1 MVETFTLCNFTAG
14 RHGKHFHQE
23 NQIGALGHCVTSL
36 FLATQFIPYH
46 ESPVTQQAV
55 YHSNRKEIDTADT
68 APKKPAI
75 Q

>member
-1 MVETFTLCNFTAG
+1 MNDG
-14 RHGKHFHQE
+14 RNE

-46 ESPVTQQAV
+46 ESPVTQQAI

-68 APKKPAI
+68 APK
-75 Q
+75 